1 MIDPAKVAFFIP
13 PELKTFKLNL
23 FNRIGARI
31 VAAGGRIV
39 RGDHEALRGLPAEV
53 IPVVGCS
60 PQLTPMLAEWRA
72 ARRTF
77 IYWDRGYWQR
87 VFATWLPRGTDGGL
101 YRWHVNSYQ
110 QQAIRAVPADRL
122 AHRPPPVQP
131 WAKAGRHIVIAQPT
145 ATYARF
151 HGIEG
156 WTDRTLDALSRLTDR
171 QLVIRGKET
180 RRPLQADLEG
190 AHALVTHGSN
200 AAVEAAILGCPVF
213 VHPDSAAALVGRT
226 DLSRIEAPT
235 YPDRE
240 AWLRSLAYSQFD
252 ETELVDGALWR
263 LLE

>member
-13 PELKTFKLNL
+13 PELKAFKLNL

-31 VAAGGRIV
+31 ALGGGRIV

-60 PQLTPMLAEWRA
+60 PQLTPILAEWRTEK
-72 ARRTF
+72 RSF
-77 IYWDRGYWQR
+77 IYWDRGYWLR
-87 VFATWLPRGTDGGL
+87 VFATWLPRGANGGL

-110 QQAIRAVPADRL
+110 QQAIRDVPSDRL
-122 AHRPPPVQP
+122 ARRPPPVKA

-145 ATYARF
+145 ATYSRF

-156 WTDRTLDALSRLTDR
+156 WTDQTLDALARLTDR

-180 RRPLQADLEG
+180 KRPLQADLEG

-200 AAVEAAILGCPVF
+200 TAVEAAILGCPVF
-213 VHPDSAAALVGRT
+213 VHSDSAAALVGKT
-226 DLSRIEAPT
+226 DLRLIEAPGF
-235 YPDRE
+235 PDRE

-252 ETELVDGALWR
+252 ETELVDGTLWR